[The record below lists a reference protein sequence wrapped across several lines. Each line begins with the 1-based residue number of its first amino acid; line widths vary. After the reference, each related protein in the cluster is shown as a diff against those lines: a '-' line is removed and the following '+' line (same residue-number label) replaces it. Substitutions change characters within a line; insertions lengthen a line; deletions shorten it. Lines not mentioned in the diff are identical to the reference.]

1 MKSENWMKLNK
12 NEDCGNVI
20 EKNECNYSKLLQ
32 GLKNIMWLTKLGKT
46 IIGYPS
52 QIFISSS
59 QSILCNMKV

>member
-12 NEDCGNVI
+12 NENCANVI

-32 GLKNIMWLTKLGKT
+32 VLKNVMWLTKLGKT
-46 IIGYPS
+46 IIDYS
-52 QIFISSS
+52 QIFISNS